1 MDKIWGFLLVLL
13 EVMPRVHWEPPVGLK
28 KMIGKMVEKMISI
41 NLICCFFLHFGFSH
55 GIGIG
60 CDMCDD
66 GETADLPRQWM
77 IRWSLSSSLTW
88 NVRCLAEVRNIVK
101 QLKQTCGKKNWSI
114 FHLETAIDQNSF
126 CKWFHLLS
134 GNQTWQLTTPQKI

>member
-28 KMIGKMVEKMISI
+28 KWLEKWLRKWFP
-41 NLICCFFLHFGFSH
+41 LILFVVFLHFGFSH

-60 CDMCDD
+60 CDMCED

-88 NVRCLAEVRNIVK
+88 NVRCPAEVRNMVK
-101 QLKQTCGKKNWSI
+101 QLKQTCGKKIWSI

-134 GNQTWQLTTPQKI
+134 GTQTWQLTTPQKI